1 MVFIRYQH
9 VERINTDESMGLLD
23 GTCHIFPK
31 MDGSNMGVYSEDSE
45 IRMMSRNRELDGS
58 EPFAKFAVAHDGIR
72 RFVKD
77 FPGMRLYGEWMVP
90 HTVRS
95 YVPEVWNRWFVFDM
109 TAEFPDRNY
118 TYIGVDGEEHTLDC
132 DGRTYIPYEEY
143 VPILEAYGI
152 DYIPCIDVLENP
164 APECLAEYADVK
176 NTWMMSTG
184 CGEGIVVKR
193 YGFVNAYGRTSWA
206 KVINVE
212 FASMSKGLRVRNW
225 QAKHGD
231 VPLEYTLIREGV
243 TPDLV
248 NKEYEK
254 IRESTEKVEPGRLL
268 GMVWHEFFHEE
279 LWDLI
284 RKHKNPTVNF
294 NVLRKECD
302 LMVKIIRPEVFGL
315 TKLDVRGSC
324 CPDDIH

>member
-9 VERINTDESMGLLD
+9 VERLDADDTEGLTE
-23 GTCHIFPK
+23 GICHIFPK
-31 MDGSNMGVYSEDSE
+31 MDGANTCAYSEDGE
-45 IRMMSRNRELDGS
+45 LRTMSRNRETFPPD
-58 EPFAKFAVAHDGIR
+58 EFPVFAGNHPGIPR
-72 RFVKD
+72 IVRD
-77 FPGMRLYGEWMVP
+77 LPGIRLYGEWMKP
-90 HTVRS
+90 HTVRT
-95 YVPEVWNRWFVFDM
+95 YLPEVWGRWFVFDVC
-109 TAEFPDRNY
+109 TEDPDAVFR
-118 TYIGVDGEEHTLDC
+118 YIDSEGVERTIEC
-132 DGRTYIPYEEY
+132 AGRTYLSYEEY
-143 VPILEAYGI
+143 EPLLRAYGI
-152 DYIPCIDVLENP
+152 EYIPP
-164 APECLAEYADVK
+164 LAVTEDPDMDLLRNLADVE
-176 NTWMMSTG
+176 NRWMMGDG

-231 VPLEYTLIREGV
+231 MPLEYTLIREGV

-268 GMVWHEFFHEE
+268 GTVWHEFFHEE

-302 LMVKIIRPEVFGL
+302 LMVKVIRPEVFGL